1 MPDHI
6 SFFSYL
12 LYKLD
17 PEGRTWGDAVGP
29 TMIASD
35 HVGPNSA
42 EPIVCSAA
50 VMLVVILL
58 AASVKSKLAKPADGI
73 IPEDKLTLRTFFE
86 LLIGYF
92 YDLMK
97 DMMGPKRAKRYFPLI
112 GACATFILFSNFLGF
127 IPGFNPPTASW
138 NVTLGCA
145 AFVFLAF
152 NYYGIKEHGLWKY
165 LGHFAGPVWWMAW
178 LIFPLE
184 IISTC
189 IRPLTLS
196 IRLMLNMSVDH
207 LLAALAMSAFAF
219 LVPLPALILG
229 TLVCIVQTLVFCLLS
244 SVYIALATEH
254 SEEHAHAE
262 EPHEKAAH
270 GAKAHA

>member
-1 MPDHI
+1 MPDHV
-6 SFFSYL
+6 SFFTYL

-29 TMIASD
+29 TLIASE
-35 HVGPNSA
+35 HVGPNAA
-42 EPIVCSAA
+42 EPLLCSAA
-50 VMLVVILL
+50 VMLLIILL
-58 AASVKSKLAKPADGI
+58 AASVKSKLTKPADAI
-73 IPEDKLTLRTFFE
+73 IPDDKLTLRTFFE

-97 DMMGPKRAKRYFPLI
+97 EMMGPKRAKRYFPLI

-145 AFVFLAF
+145 VVVFIAF
-152 NYYGIKEHGLWKY
+152 NYYGIKEHGLGNY
-165 LGHFAGPVWWMAW
+165 LKHFAGPVWWMAW

-196 IRLMLNMSVDH
+196 IRLMLNLAVDH
-207 LLAALAMSAFAF
+207 LLAALALSAFAF
-219 LVPLPALILG
+219 IVPLPALILG
-229 TLVCIVQTLVFCLLS
+229 TLVCVVQTLVFCLLS
-244 SVYIALATEH
+244 SVYISLATEH
-254 SEEHAHAE
+254 SEEHAHHDDA
-262 EPHEKAAH
+262 HEKAPH

>member
-1 MPDHI
+1 MPDHV
-6 SFFSYL
+6 SFFTYL

-17 PEGRTWGDAVGP
+17 PEGRTWGDTFGP
-29 TMIASD
+29 TMIASE

-42 EPIVCSAA
+42 EPLVCSAA
-50 VMLVVILL
+50 VMLLIILL
-58 AASVKSKLAKPADGI
+58 AASVRSKLAKPADAI
-73 IPEDKLTLRTFFE
+73 IPDDKLTLRTFFE

-112 GACATFILFSNFLGF
+112 GACASFILFSNFLGF

-145 AFVFLAF
+145 AFVFIAF
-152 NYYGIKEHGLWKY
+152 NYYGIKEHGFINYMK
-165 LGHFAGPVWWMAW
+165 HFAGPVWWMAP

-219 LVPLPALILG
+219 IVPLPALVLG

-244 SVYIALATEH
+244 SVYISLATEH
-254 SEEHAHAE
+254 SEEHAHSE
-262 EPHEKAAH
+262 EAHEKAPR